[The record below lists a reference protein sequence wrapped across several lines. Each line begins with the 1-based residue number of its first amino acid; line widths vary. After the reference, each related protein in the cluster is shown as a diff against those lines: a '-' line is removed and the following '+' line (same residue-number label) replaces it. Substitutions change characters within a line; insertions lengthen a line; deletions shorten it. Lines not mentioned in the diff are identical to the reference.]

1 MALLKAKQLNIND
14 VANAVLTSIAANYA
28 NTFDELVDG
37 VHTFSTG
44 YNYPPLIQG
53 IVVTFVNANSATIQ
67 WTDQLS
73 AYSYNIYCHPKGDLL
88 NTIILY
94 NIPTPY
100 VTIYDLMEDT
110 IYEVTVTPNLS
121 YY

>member
-14 VANAVLTSIAANYA
+14 VTNAILNNIGANYLS
-28 NTFDELVDG
+28 TFDDLVDG

-44 YNYPPLIQG
+44 YNFPPLIQG

-67 WTDQLS
+67 WVDQLL
-73 AYSYNIYCHPKGDLL
+73 AISYNIYCRPKGDTL
-88 NTIILY
+88 NTITIY
-94 NIPTPY
+94 NIVTPY
-100 VTIYDLMEDT
+100 VTINNLSPDT

-121 YY
+121 Y